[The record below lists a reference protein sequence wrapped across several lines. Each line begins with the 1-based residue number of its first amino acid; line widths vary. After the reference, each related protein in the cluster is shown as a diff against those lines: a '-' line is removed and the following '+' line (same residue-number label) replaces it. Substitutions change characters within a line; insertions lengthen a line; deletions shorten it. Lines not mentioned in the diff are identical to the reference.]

1 MKYKVSLGKKVY
13 EVEVEEGK
21 AMLLDEYEAKA
32 PVPPAVAAPIPA
44 ADQTPQTVHSAIPL
58 PVTPGT
64 QVKSPRPGTGLKVNV
79 SVGDAV
85 KAGDVLMIIEAMKME
100 NEIAAPSDGTVKQIA
115 KEKGATVVTGDVL
128 LVI

>member
-44 ADQTPQTVHSAIPL
+44 ADQTPQTVLAALAPKFLERDPVEYRCNCSLSCRSAHDLHFRWSIM
-58 PVTPGT
+58 G
-64 QVKSPRPGTGLKVNV
+64 
-79 SVGDAV
+79 
-85 KAGDVLMIIEAMKME
+85 
-100 NEIAAPSDGTVKQIA
+100 
-115 KEKGATVVTGDVL
+115 
-128 LVI
+128 